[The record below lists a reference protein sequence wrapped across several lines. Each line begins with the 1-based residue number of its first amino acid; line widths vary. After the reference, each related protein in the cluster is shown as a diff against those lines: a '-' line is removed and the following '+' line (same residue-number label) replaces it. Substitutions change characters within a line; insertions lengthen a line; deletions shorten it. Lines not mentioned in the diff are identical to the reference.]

1 MSMKRL
7 IVLFVIVCGT
17 MSMLRAADGA
27 ERRLSPEEFRIKQQ
41 AFITEKAGL
50 TEKEAAVFFPLYFEL
65 QDRKKQLRDENWKL
79 MREGKSEQT
88 TEARYEE
95 ILESVYDNNIAVD
108 RLDKTYFEKFKK
120 ILSFRKIYLVQ
131 NSEMRFHRELLR
143 GMHGKNGVTHK
154 NGQKGKR

>member
-1 MSMKRL
+1 MAQNGVFLPKSSASSSKLSLRRKQGLPKRKPP
-7 IVLFVIVCGT
+7 FF
-17 MSMLRAADGA
+17 
-27 ERRLSPEEFRIKQQ
+27 SP
-41 AFITEKAGL
+41 L
-50 TEKEAAVFFPLYFEL
+50 LEL

>member
-1 MSMKRL
+1 MKRL